1 MAEKKKIG
9 AGLVLSVIT
18 ALVTVAWTGSV
29 YDELQNKLFYKN

>member
-18 ALVTVAWTGSV
+18 ALATARQATIVLSV
-29 YDELQNKLFYKN
+29 PVVLTK